1 MTIARDRWEE
11 DGCKL
16 SAGECLNPEGV
27 SFHQGQPKNSRLMS
41 RERSVTDDLPVL
53 CVLRGYILN
62 GAVRPAGLYLEL
74 CRAACVCIVAALSTS
89 STPTCT
95 NLWKSTEKT
104 QLLWGKNHGTLNISE
119 SPLLHTDSESMG
131 SDSLMQRRVS
141 GQDFHHKTLQTG

>member
-16 SAGECLNPEGV
+16 SAGEFSPGT
-27 SFHQGQPKNSRLMS
+27 GKNSRLMS

-89 STPTCT
+89 ATPTCT
-95 NLWKSTEKT
+95 NL
-104 QLLWGKNHGTLNISE
+104 
-119 SPLLHTDSESMG
+119 
-131 SDSLMQRRVS
+131 
-141 GQDFHHKTLQTG
+141 